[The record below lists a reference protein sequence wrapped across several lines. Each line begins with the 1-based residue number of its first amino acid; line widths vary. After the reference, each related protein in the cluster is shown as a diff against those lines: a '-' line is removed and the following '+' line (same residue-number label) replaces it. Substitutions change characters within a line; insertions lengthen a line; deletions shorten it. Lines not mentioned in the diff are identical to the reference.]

1 MSSCHHASLSPFY
14 VVFDHDNHIFSEKS
28 RINAEAYL
36 VLLDFLRYFLFK
48 GIDIWSSHFLI
59 MVWNAKS
66 IIQYVLRTF
75 RAL

>member
-1 MSSCHHASLSPFY
+1 MRPYLLSLCVILEYDSL
-14 VVFDHDNHIFSEKS
+14 IFSEKS

>member
-1 MSSCHHASLSPFY
+1 MRPYLLSLCAILEYDSL
-14 VVFDHDNHIFSEKS
+14 IFSEKS